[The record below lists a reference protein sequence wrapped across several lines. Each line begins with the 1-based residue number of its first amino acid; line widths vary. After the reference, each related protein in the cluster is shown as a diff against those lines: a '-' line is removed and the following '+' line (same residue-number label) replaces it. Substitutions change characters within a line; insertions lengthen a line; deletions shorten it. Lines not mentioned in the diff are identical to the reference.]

1 MFLDGCCCQCCHRR
15 RRRRWD
21 RWMVWKWARSKHEGG
36 YNRATSNVQPGAWRR
51 RTRSEHHKYRPTEI
65 SLSGS
70 GLSDDYVI
78 ISSCPKCGPQG
89 FEPKDYQVTALIMGT
104 SRSCLRWASE
114 LASSSTTTT
123 TTTKVCNKYLLPPLV
138 GPEFIFLNTH
148 LLPWLAFQYP
158 HRYFT
163 VGNRFD
169 EYLLS
174 I

>member
-1 MFLDGCCCQCCHRR
+1 MDG
-15 RRRRWD
+15 
-21 RWMVWKWARSKHEGG
+21 VEVGARSKHEGG

-70 GLSDDYVI
+70 GLSDNYVI
-78 ISSCPKCGPQG
+78 NSSCPKCGPLG
-89 FEPKDYQVTALIMGT
+89 FEPKEYQVTALIMGT
-104 SRSCLRWASE
+104 SRSCLLSWLRLRPRPRPPPRYA
-114 LASSSTTTT
+114 T
-123 TTTKVCNKYLLPPLV
+123 NILLPPLV

-163 VGNRFD
+163 VANRVD